1 MGRKDCPEGQKW
13 DYLVNTCIPKSVE
26 TRRQPEQPKELPM
39 IAVGQ
44 LRATATTATTDD
56 SAMLLSPALW
66 IFVVLATLG
75 SILAVTLWFMI
86 YRRQTRLSSIPED
99 AAPAQQLLHKT
110 EPPAKLH
117 PERNGQGEMFQRPA
131 EASSLCQHLHQGAQ
145 TSTKWED
152 DFSAC
157 RDPAAHAGT
166 EVGGGLPACS
176 TVAEHRVPLPAT
188 ELGGTALVT
197 TKTV

>member
-1 MGRKDCPEGQKW
+1 MSSP
-13 DYLVNTCIPKSVE
+13 P
-26 TRRQPEQPKELPM
+26 ELPM